1 MSVTSSGLLETVT
14 GQVSHQLFHI
24 LPLVPETTFPLM
36 LPGAEVLKLEC
47 ALESLGGLAA
57 DPDSGARW
65 GREGEL
71 CFCVSNQFPG
81 DAEAARPGT
90 RL

>member
-1 MSVTSSGLLETVT
+1 
-14 GQVSHQLFHI
+14 
-24 LPLVPETTFPLM
+24 M

-81 DAEAARPGT
+81 DAEAAGPGT